1 MSFQN
6 KRGALEQITKD
17 DFERDDEYNRD
28 EEVEVAKTADAATM
42 QKRKVLP
49 MPKRRTGGSSGAV
62 AATGAAGV
70 KPASNGFSG
79 FSGLTGAGGS
89 GGSGSGSS
97 SVFSGLTGSASAS
110 PAMGSG
116 TSSASDDSTLKRIA
130 MNEKF
135 VDTVSSKV
143 RENSAVDLSDV
154 VKKYLEYARQL
165 GGSTNNSAN
174 VASTTIAATP
184 TPASTTP
191 ASTASAT
198 PSDKPKSSLFSFGA
212 AKNFTAS
219 PAANTEKDTSTPPTF
234 GFAAKSSE
242 SKPFGFG
249 NSGETK
255 SVAPAASTASSGFSF
270 GSKPETKESTST
282 TATTTTAPKPF
293 NFGSAAPS
301 GPSFS
306 FGKSGADVAKEKAEG
321 GAPSFSFTGK
331 KPEEKPV
338 EKKPAEKKAAPVE
351 IDSDSDSDDEIDI
364 TKGPSFTLAAPP
376 TTTNSAFTFNKP
388 QSESS
393 TKTTGPSFTF
403 DKKVST
409 GGFSFKKEDKPEEK
423 EEDKKEEE
431 KKEDNKKDFT
441 WNPSQGVV
449 FGSSSEKKASEES
462 STKDDKPAFS
472 FGAASSS
479 SSSAPKPFTFGSKPA
494 ESGDDKPKPFTFGS
508 KPADSAS
515 KPVFGGSAFGAKP
528 VEGGAAAAPAFSFGQ
543 KPADSAASSTPAFG
557 VSSGNLFKGNDAKT
571 DTKASDDAGEPDDTP
586 KTVTDSDDLS
596 GQGPGEE
603 NEDNV
608 AEYRVKLY
616 KLDEGKW
623 DVCGVGQLR
632 VLVDKDTK
640 KARLLMRAEQSGR
653 VLLNCVVRK
662 ELTYST
668 TKSNVNI
675 VDFDADSKPVKYMA
689 RIKTVPEAEQL
700 SAKIEEVK

>member
-17 DFERDDEYNRD
+17 DFEREDEYSRD
-28 EEVEVAKTADAATM
+28 EEVEVARTADAATM

-49 MPKRRTGGSSGAV
+49 MPKRRAGAGNGGGVGGGNGS
-62 AATGAAGV
+62 AA
-70 KPASNGFSG
+70 KPASNGFAG
-79 FSGLTGAGGS
+79 LSGLTGSTGFGGS
-89 GGSGSGSS
+89 SGGPFSGLSGSS
-97 SVFSGLTGSASAS
+97 SVAGN
-110 PAMGSG
+110 
-116 TSSASDDSTLKRIA
+116 SSSSSSNNSSDVTLKRIA

-143 RENSAVDLSDV
+143 RDNAAVDLSDV
-154 VKKYLEYARQL
+154 VNKYLEYAKQMATTT
-165 GGSTNNSAN
+165 STTSTSTTATNTTN
-174 VASTTIAATP
+174 VAPAATP
-184 TPASTTP
+184 A
-191 ASTASAT
+191 
-198 PSDKPKSSLFSFGA
+198 DKPKSLFSFGA
-212 AKNFTAS
+212 AKNFSAS
-219 PAANTEKDTSTPPTF
+219 PASTTSDSSTPSF
-234 GFAAKSSE
+234 GFGAKASE
-242 SKPFGFG
+242 SKPAGFG
-249 NSGETK
+249 ASNDTK
-255 SVAPAASTASSGFSF
+255 SDPVASPAFSF
-270 GSKPETKESTST
+270 GAKEST
-282 TATTTTAPKPF
+282 TAPSSSETSTAKPF
-293 NFGSAAPS
+293 TFGSAPS

-306 FGKSGADVAKEKAEG
+306 FNKSGADVAKEKAES

-331 KPEEKPV
+331 KMEQTEDKPKEKP
-338 EKKPAEKKAAPVE
+338 APVSV
-351 IDSDSDSDDEIDI
+351 DSDSDSDDEIDI

-388 QSESS
+388 QSDSG

-409 GGFSFKKEDKPEEK
+409 GGFSFKPEVSK
-423 EEDKKEEE
+423 TEDKKEET
-431 KKEDNKKDFT
+431 KEETKAAQDKKDFT

-449 FGSSSEKKASEES
+449 FGSNSEKKAEES
-462 STKDDKPAFS
+462 ESKDKPAFS
-472 FGAASSS
+472 FGAAS
-479 SSSAPKPFTFGSKPA
+479 AAKPFTFGSKP
-494 ESGDDKPKPFTFGS
+494 ESES
-508 KPADSAS
+508 AKPA
-515 KPVFGGSAFGAKP
+515 FGGSAFGAKP
-528 VEGGAAAAPAFSFGQ
+528 AESGSKPALSFGKPAESGSKPAESGSKPAFSFG
-543 KPADSAASSTPAFG
+543 KPADSSSGAPAFG
-557 VSSGNLFKGNDAKT
+557 VSSGNLFKGDAKSDAKP
-571 DTKASDDAGEPDDTP
+571 DTNAGEPDDTP

-632 VLVDKDTK
+632 VLVDKETK